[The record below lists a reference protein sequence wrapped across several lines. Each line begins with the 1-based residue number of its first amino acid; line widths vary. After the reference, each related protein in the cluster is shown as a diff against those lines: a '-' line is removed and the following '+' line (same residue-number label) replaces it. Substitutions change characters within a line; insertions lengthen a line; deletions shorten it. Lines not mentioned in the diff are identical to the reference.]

1 MRVGVALASWNGAA
15 FVEQQLTSI
24 ARQTRRPDDL
34 VVSDD
39 ASSDATPEIVERVSA
54 ETQLP
59 LRLLRGT
66 ARAGVVANF
75 ERAISAVD
83 ADVIVLCDQDDAW
96 HEGKLAR
103 IEQAF
108 AGRPNL
114 GGVFSDG
121 RIVDQAGRS
130 SGATLWGEFGFGAK
144 QRQRAARVGMTEV
157 LLRKNVVTGATL
169 AFAGP
174 LRDLILPLGRAGLHD
189 VWIALLVAATA
200 GLEPLPDKLI
210 DYRIHSSNAEGL
222 GVRDPAAAVSQR
234 ATARKSM
241 ELQQFESILQRL
253 EERAPERASNI
264 RLLEAKVEHLRFR
277 CELPTSALQRAARI
291 GTALPSYARF
301 SSGWRSPLLDLVAP
315 ARSRPL
321 RSS

>member
-39 ASSDATPEIVERVSA
+39 ASTDGTPEIVERVGA

-66 ARAGVVANF
+66 SRGGIVANF
-75 ERAISAVD
+75 ETAISAVD

-108 AGRPNL
+108 AERPTL

-121 RIVDQAGRS
+121 RIIDEAGRP
-130 SGATLWGEFGFGAK
+130 SGATLWREFGFGLK
-144 QRQRAARVGMTEV
+144 ERQRADRVGLTEV
-157 LLRKNVVTGATL
+157 LLRRNVVTGATL
-169 AFAGP
+169 AFAAP
-174 LRDLILPLGRAGLHD
+174 LRDLVLPLGRSGLHD

-222 GVRDPAAAVSQR
+222 GVRDPVGAVSQR
-234 ATARKSM
+234 STSRKWS
-241 ELQQFESILQRL
+241 ELRQFESMLQRL
-253 EERAPERASNI
+253 EERAAERTGNI
-264 RLLEAKVEHLRFR
+264 RLVEAKVEHLRFR
-277 CELPTSALQRAARI
+277 CELPASALRRAARI
-291 GTALPSYARF
+291 GMALPSYARF

-315 ARSRPL
+315 ARAPIDVP
-321 RSS
+321 